1 MESTQ
6 LFVLL
11 LAGFIIQAIDRKKK
25 RFPIPIVLVFL
36 GIALSSYSLFSEIQL
51 THDLIFDWFLPALLF
66 VSAYRYPIK
75 NLKKYALLIT
85 SLGTIGIFLTVGLLG
100 VLMFF
105 FIDPII
111 PLSVTGYFLIA
122 ALLTPTDPVSVVSV
136 LEESASTSS
145 IPVVVEGESLL
156 NDGTSIVLFSVILD
170 YYLEDAA
177 FSFWS
182 FLYDFAYVGL
192 GGIAAGIVLGHIAK
206 LVFQWIHQ
214 RELQIILSIILAYFS
229 FYIAEYIHASGVL
242 ATVAGG
248 MYLSNSLT
256 GKQKNE
262 EFRNHLDGFWG
273 VIEPMILWLV
283 FLMMGV
289 QATKYVFSGL
299 WFEMFA
305 IFILSIVARFIVVAV
320 IIKLVPSWRGLFNWR
335 EITVI
340 NWSGIKGTMSIALL
354 LGLAITESRE
364 FGVIVPLTFGTIL
377 ISLVLQSITVYPV
390 TKWLLKPKPE
400 IATPQGN
407 EKGT

>member
-11 LAGFIIQAIDRKKK
+11 LAGFIIQAIDKKKK

-36 GIALSSYSLFSEIQL
+36 GIALSPYTLFSEIRL

-75 NLKKYALLIT
+75 KMKKYAMVIT

-100 VLMFF
+100 ILMFF
-105 FIDPII
+105 LIDPII
-111 PLSVTGYFLIA
+111 PLSVTGFFLIA
-122 ALLTPTDPVSVVSV
+122 ALLTPTDPVSVVSI

-145 IPVVVEGESLL
+145 IPDVVEGESLL
-156 NDGTSIVLFSVILD
+156 NDGTSIVLFAVILD
-170 YYLEDAA
+170 YYLDDTP
-177 FSFWS
+177 FSIWS

-206 LVFQWIHQ
+206 LAFQWIHQ

-242 ATVAGG
+242 ATVAAG
-248 MYLSNSLT
+248 MYLSKSLFESE
-256 GKQKNE
+256 KNE
-262 EFRNHLDGFWG
+262 EFRSHLDGFWG

-283 FLMMGV
+283 FLLMGI
-289 QATKYVFSGL
+289 QSTKYVFAGL
-299 WFEMFA
+299 WMEMFA
-305 IFILSIVARFIVVAV
+305 IFLLSIAARFIVVTA
-320 IIKLVPSWRGLFNWR
+320 IIKLIPAWNGLFSWR
-335 EITVI
+335 EIAVI

-377 ISLVLQSITVYPV
+377 ISLVLQSMTVYPV
-390 TKWLLKPKPE
+390 SKWLLKPKKQPE
-400 IATPQGN
+400 T
-407 EKGT
+407 